1 MARPL
6 VHVMLRPG
14 LAGLQGGGGH
24 QAAGGADSTQ
34 RQGKQAGHQ
43 EAHPEGGHGVAGSLM

>member
-24 QAAGGADSTQ
+24 QPAGGADSTQ